1 MLVYIVEDDYSIQ
14 KLVEYALHSKGYEVL
29 GFENGRD
36 FFGKL
41 EEQIPDIIVLDIML
55 PDMDGIS
62 ILKKIKESAKTDSIP
77 VMMLTAKD
85 TEYDVVNSLD
95 LGADDYMKKPFSVL
109 EFLSRVNALLRR
121 NTKGKAEL
129 LEFEGITLDALE
141 RTVTVDGEK
150 VELTFKEFELLK
162 YMMSNIDIVLS
173 REKLLNFVWGY
184 SYEGETR
191 TVDMHIKL
199 LREKLG
205 EKRKLIHTVRG
216 MGYKLSARGTYEQEN
231 I

>member
-1 MLVYIVEDDYSIQ
+1 MLVYVVEDDYSIQ
-14 KLVEYALHSKGYEVL
+14 KLVEYALKSKGYETV
-29 GFENGRD
+29 GFENGAD
-36 FFGKL
+36 FFKQL
-41 EEQIPDIIVLDIML
+41 EEELPDIIILDIML
-55 PDMDGIS
+55 PDMDGIT
-62 ILKKIKESAKTDSIP
+62 ILKHLKQDLKTASIP
-77 VMMLTAKD
+77 VMILTAKN
-85 TEYDVVNSLD
+85 TEYDIVSSLD

-121 NTKGKAEL
+121 SSKSKGEF
-129 LEFEGITLDALE
+129 LEFEGIELDVLK
-141 RTVTVDGEK
+141 RVVSVDDK
-150 VELTFKEFELLK
+150 KIELTFKEFELLK
-162 YMMSNIDIVLS
+162 YMMENVDIVLS

-205 EKRKLIHTVRG
+205 DKRKYIHTVRG
-216 MGYKLSARGTYEQEN
+216 MGYKLSARGINEEED